1 MLQFAIIFVQVLMA
15 LIYLSIDI
23 SFYVTDQPEDHV
35 ACDLPVKN
43 FPGVVHD
50 DGIIRFQC
58 HGKKTSFFK
67 IALLSQVPVSSIL
80 VHIKKLGHST

>member
-1 MLQFAIIFVQVLMA
+1 MSQLFGTVFITFWVQVLMA

-35 ACDLPVKN
+35 TCDLPVKN
-43 FPGVVHD
+43 FPGVVRD

-67 IALLSQVPVSSIL
+67 IALLSQVTLNTLYNQKS
-80 VHIKKLGHST
+80 

>member
-1 MLQFAIIFVQVLMA
+1 MA

-43 FPGVVHD
+43 FPGVIRD

-67 IALLSQVPVSSIL
+67 IALLSQVPLPSIL
-80 VHIKKLGHST
+80 NNIKKLDHSTI